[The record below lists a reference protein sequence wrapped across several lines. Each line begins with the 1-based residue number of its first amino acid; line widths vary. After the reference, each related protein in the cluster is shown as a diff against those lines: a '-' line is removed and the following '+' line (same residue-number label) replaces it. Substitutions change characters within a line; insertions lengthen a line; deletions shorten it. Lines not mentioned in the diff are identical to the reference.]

1 MTDTKTRRVK
11 IHDDGFVSQNDG
23 GAHMLV
29 TVEWW
34 EEIVSALLL
43 KDAEIERLRVENAAQ
58 NSTNHLMGKR
68 IEELEKETESKEHAL
83 WRYRKAIHYDE
94 PEPPFCTTDADHH
107 STPDQVAIAQ
117 KRASFYEPFV
127 REAISDVLDALDIKV
142 ELDGVDGDDCVR
154 ISHAQID
161 AAWWVATKAG
171 IGSASGMT
179 ALHKLGIER
188 CGVCGGEGEITFAM
202 GAKVDPPLPCQDC
215 AKFGGHGWVK
225 NE

>member
-94 PEPPFCTTDADHH
+94 PEPPFCTTDADH
-107 STPDQVAIAQ
+107 
-117 KRASFYEPFV
+117 
-127 REAISDVLDALDIKV
+127 
-142 ELDGVDGDDCVR
+142 R
-154 ISHAQID
+154 ITDAQID